1 MSRTAVLL
9 HGRSIEVSD
18 GVYQERNDKPE
29 PLLEELL
36 RSWIA
41 RLPKLKSRKKRLRKF
56 IEKTNSFE
64 SEMQQLNADELV
76 KNLSDNADLMRHHG
90 FSDELLSRSFAIIR
104 EASLRTLSLRHH
116 DVQLIGGWALL
127 QGTIAEMQTGEG
139 KTLVATLAA
148 CTAASAGVSVHV
160 ITVSDYLSERDAN
173 YNRKLYEF
181 FNLSVG
187 IIQQGMSPA
196 ERKEQ
201 YACDIAYVSNKEIV
215 FDYLKD
221 RIATSNAISAHYRLR
236 QLYLPH
242 QTPQVLLQGLHIA
255 IVDEADSVFVDEAR
269 TPLIISESIPDENG
283 EELYVTALE
292 VASKLK
298 DGKHFEI
305 SNDQNIWINP
315 QGENFTKELCS
326 DLTGVWQSS
335 LWRDELLEKALSAI
349 YCFKRDRH
357 YLVVDNK
364 IQIID
369 EFTGRLMPDRS
380 WEHGLHQMIECKE
393 GCEITGQRKTLS
405 RITYQQFFRRYLL
418 LCGMTGTASEIIP
431 ELRRIY
437 DLEVIKIPT
446 HQPSRRKHIGSQI
459 WPTSEQRWQA
469 IAERAAELSLAGR
482 AVLLGTRSVDASESL
497 SEYLT
502 KQNVEH
508 TVLNARQDQE
518 EASIIAQ
525 AGQPGHITVATNM
538 AGRGTD
544 ISLSKEL
551 ANNLGL
557 HVILTEFH
565 ESPRIDRQLI
575 GRCARQGQPGSFE
588 ACVSLEDDIFKD
600 YAKALIHFT
609 NTMPFR
615 KSAIPQWYLALMVR
629 YAQTRAERYNAKMR
643 IATLKSDRKLQ
654 RLLAFSGTSI

>member
-18 GVYQERNDKPE
+18 GVYQERKDKPE

-36 RSWIA
+36 RSWMA
-41 RLPKLKSRKKRLRKF
+41 RLPGLKSRKKRIRKL
-56 IEKTNSFE
+56 IEQTNAFE
-64 SEMQQLNADELV
+64 PEIQQLNSDDLI
-76 KNLSDNADLMRHHG
+76 KNLASNADLMRHQG
-90 FSDELLSRSFAIIR
+90 FSDDLLSRSFAIIR
-104 EASLRTLSLRHH
+104 EASLRTQGLRHH

-160 ITVSDYLSERDAN
+160 ITVNDYLSERDAN

-196 ERKEQ
+196 ERKKQ
-201 YACDIAYVSNKEIV
+201 YGCNIVYVSNKEIV

-221 RIATSNAISAHYRLR
+221 RIATSNATSAHYRLR
-236 QLYLPH
+236 HLYRPH

-269 TPLIISESIPDENG
+269 TPLIISESVPDENG
-283 EELYVTALE
+283 EELYGTALDI
-292 VASKLK
+292 ASSLEN
-298 DGKHFEI
+298 GKHFEI
-305 SNDQNIWINP
+305 SNDRSIWVKP
-315 QGENFTKELCS
+315 EGEIFAKELCS

-335 LWRDELLEKALSAI
+335 LWRNELLEKALSAI
-349 YCFKRDRH
+349 WCFQRDQH
-357 YLVVDNK
+357 YLVADNK

-380 WEHGLHQMIECKE
+380 WEHGLHQMIEFKE

-459 WPTSEQRWQA
+459 WLTSEQRWQA
-469 IAERAAELSLAGR
+469 VAERAAELSIAGR

-497 SEYLT
+497 SRFLT

-518 EASIIAQ
+518 EASVIAQ

-544 ISLSKEL
+544 ISLSNEL
-551 ANNLGL
+551 ADNLGL

-600 YAKALIHFT
+600 HAKALLHFT
-609 NTMPFR
+609 NTIPFF
-615 KSAIPQWYLALMVR
+615 KSTIPQWYLALMVR
-629 YAQTRAERYNAKMR
+629 YAQTKAERHNAKMR
-643 IATLKSDRKLQ
+643 IATLKNDRKLQ
-654 RLLAFSGTSI
+654 RLLAFSGSSI